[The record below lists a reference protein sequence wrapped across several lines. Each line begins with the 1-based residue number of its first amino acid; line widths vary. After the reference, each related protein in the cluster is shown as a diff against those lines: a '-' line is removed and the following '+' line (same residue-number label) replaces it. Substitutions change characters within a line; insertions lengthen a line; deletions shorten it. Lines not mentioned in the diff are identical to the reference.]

1 MEIIIFDTTKE
12 LYKFLK
18 DSGGLD
24 ILYLFRDT
32 PQKSI
37 PADNIGYVAINSKLE
52 VLGAASLY
60 EEEPGVWFNEL
71 FEIAKEYQGK
81 GIGRQIIQTLE
92 KDEFFLRA
100 KRIEIPASITAV
112 EFYRKMGYDYKN
124 GNNKIDEE
132 HLYRLEKFR

>member
-18 DSGGLD
+18 DFGGLD
-24 ILYLFRDT
+24 ILCLFRDT

-81 GIGRQIIQTLE
+81 GIGRKLYEFIKTDLE
-92 KDEFFLRA
+92 PE
-100 KRIEIPASITAV
+100 RIHGFCTTQE
-112 EFYRKMGYDYKN
+112 
-124 GNNKIDEE
+124 NKSFWE
-132 HLYRLEKFR
+132 HLGQICIDQETNEMLEIL